1 MFIINTGVHVPPV
14 VGDGDMGIIDTVRES
29 LLGDTA
35 ERHYSYRC
43 NVCQATF
50 ESSEPTAATVGCPHC
65 GAANV
70 REISSEADR

>member
-1 MFIINTGVHVPPV
+1 
-14 VGDGDMGIIDTVRES
+14 MGIIDTVRAS
-29 LLGDTA
+29 LLGDTE
-35 ERHYSYRC
+35 ERRFNYRC

-70 REISSEADR
+70 REVASGADR